1 MALSFG
7 VTVLPDPPYTRMI
20 ELIQL
25 AEQHGFEYAWTY
37 DSHVLWQE
45 SFPVMALVADRTS
58 TIKLGHMV
66 TNPGT
71 REPTVLASAYAT
83 LHDISD
89 GRMIMGIGR
98 GDSAVRYIGRQPVK
112 VAEFE
117 EALKMIKPFMNGQE
131 VHWNDKD
138 LQLKWVRP
146 ELPEIEMRR
155 RLRAEGARGRGP
167 AGGDGVIIQLADPDI
182 IQWIMATARRA
193 AEEAGRDPAALKCI
207 VSAPSHVTDDLPDAR
222 EQVRWFPAMV
232 SNHVQ
237 DLIDRYGTDGSSVP
251 KALTDYV
258 QARKFYD
265 YNEHS
270 RVGAKHGEFVT
281 DEICDRFCVIGNAE
295 QCKAKLRELEG
306 IGVDQFNIYLMT
318 HGQEE
323 TLQAYGDDIIRGS
336 LPSRA
341 ERSGS
346 RRGSFPMALP
356 CRSR

>member
-20 ELIQL
+20 ELMQL
-25 AEQHGFEYAWTY
+25 AESNGFEYAWTY

-45 SFPVMALVADRTS
+45 SMPTLALAADRTS

-83 LHDISD
+83 LHDISN
-89 GRMIMGIGR
+89 GRMVMGIGR
-98 GDSAVRYIGRQPVK
+98 GDSARRYIGQQPVR

-117 EALKMIKPFMNGQE
+117 AAVSMIKPFMNGEE
-131 VHWNDKD
+131 VHWNDKE

-146 ELPEIEMRR
+146 ELPEIEMHIAGYGPKALAVAGRR
-155 RLRAEGARGRGP
+155 
-167 AGGDGVIIQLADPDI
+167 GDGVIIQLADPDI
-182 IQWIMATARRA
+182 IQWIMATARAA

-207 VSAPSHVTDDLPDAR
+207 VSAPSHVGDDLQDAR

-232 SNHVQ
+232 SNHVK
-237 DLIDRYGTDGSSVP
+237 DLIDRYGTDGSTVP

-258 QARKFYD
+258 LAREFYD
-265 YNEHS
+265 YDEHS
-270 RVGAKHGEFVT
+270 RVGAKHGSFVT
-281 DEICDRFCVIGNAE
+281 DEICDRFCVIGNVE
-295 QCKAKLRELEG
+295 QCTAKLRELES

-323 TLQAYGDDIIRGS
+323 TLQAYGDAIIPEFARV
-336 LPSRA
+336 A
-341 ERSGS
+341 
-346 RRGSFPMALP
+346 
-356 CRSR
+356 